1 MDILHSP
8 VVEHAIRLA
17 TVAHQS
23 QKRKSSGVPYI
34 AHPMSVCL
42 ILMKAGFHE
51 EAILAAAVLHDVVED
66 TDLTIEQLAAHF
78 SEEVIQYVSE
88 MTEEKETTAGQKR
101 SWRDRKQDHI
111 QVMKQ
116 ATLGARAIEL
126 ADKLHNLESMLFDLQ
141 TEDKQEFWGHFG
153 ASPKEIVQYYR
164 SMIDAA
170 GQSDQQLESLVK
182 NCNVRLNELKKYL
195 P

>member
-1 MDILHSP
+1 
-8 VVEHAIRLA
+8 
-17 TVAHQS
+17 
-23 QKRKSSGVPYI
+23 
-34 AHPMSVCL
+34 
-42 ILMKAGFHE
+42 
-51 EAILAAAVLHDVVED
+51 
-66 TDLTIEQLAAHF
+66 
-78 SEEVIQYVSE
+78 
-88 MTEEKETTAGQKR
+88 
-101 SWRDRKQDHI
+101 
-111 QVMKQ
+111 VMKQ

-182 NCNVRLNELKKYL
+182 NCNVRLNELKKYTAL
-195 P
+195 TAGYFMVFWTS